1 MTTLFPSSDCDQAR
15 EAASAR
21 LDGELSELE
30 IVRLEA
36 HLDGCESCRAVVFA
50 LAGTT
55 NLIRGTPSEA
65 PSRPFVL
72 PSRQP
77 RRRSL
82 SLQTAV
88 AASVLLAAASFSLG
102 RALHPRSSSQGGG
115 PTTTLTQAASDH
127 LLALVPENRLSAPHM
142 VRLGRNLPV

>member
-1 MTTLFPSSDCDQAR
+1 MTALFPSNECDQAR

-30 IVRLEA
+30 TVRLEA
-36 HLDGCESCRAVVFA
+36 HLDGCESCRAVVLA

-55 NLIRGTPSEA
+55 TLIRETPSEA
-65 PSRPFVL
+65 PARPFVL

-102 RALHPRSSSQGGG
+102 RALHPRSTGGT
-115 PTTTLTQAASDH
+115 PTTTAQAASNH
-127 LLALVPENRLSAPHM
+127 LLALAPENRLSAPHM

>member
-1 MTTLFPSSDCDQAR
+1 MTALFPRNDCDQAR

-30 IVRLEA
+30 IVRLES
-36 HLDGCESCRAVVFA
+36 HLEGCESCRAVVLA

-55 NLIRGTPSEA
+55 TLIRETPSEA
-65 PSRPFVL
+65 PRPFVL
-72 PSRQP
+72 PSSRRP

-88 AASVLLAAASFSLG
+88 AASALLAAASFSLG
-102 RALHPRSSSQGGG
+102 RALHPRSTSPEGTAS
-115 PTTTLTQAASDH
+115 TSTAAASDH
-127 LLALVPENRLSAPHM
+127 LLALLPETRLSATHM